1 MIDSTLVAVSTVR
14 AGEHLIMTSM
24 TIIIILAHGNEAI
37 KMELNGDFTLNLTVL
52 GLCDAESSAPAQ
64 LVRLAGV
71 PL

>member
-37 KMELNGDFTLNLTVL
+37 KMELNGDFPLNLTV
-52 GLCDAESSAPAQ
+52 LCDAESSAPAQ